1 MFNYRLETPRLIEGR
16 LSFCYIDIWINNPNV
31 TALSCSLPLQSEIF
45 DDHQSRPFF
54 GGLLHESNMRKLLAK
69 QFQVSTRNEFA
80 LLDRLGGECAGAIT
94 FLAHNQFLTTSNSE
108 DIKWL
113 NDDQLG
119 DILNQLPTRP
129 MLAGNLSLAG
139 AQDLW

>member
-1 MFNYRLETPRLIEGR
+1 
-16 LSFCYIDIWINNPNV
+16 
-31 TALSCSLPLQSEIF
+31 
-45 DDHQSRPFF
+45 
-54 GGLLHESNMRKLLAK
+54 MRKLLAK

-80 LLDRLGGECAGAIT
+80 LLDRLGGEWAGAIT

>member
-1 MFNYRLETPRLIEGR
+1 LFNYRLETPRLIEGR

-94 FLAHNQFLTTSNSE
+94 FLADNQFLTTSNSE